1 MTELTEKE
9 KEYIAKDIKFYSPQ
23 RNTFCLGQNLEEA
36 AEIIRLIQKNNVPKS
51 ETRRKK
57 DVGMD
62 ISGDL

>member
-23 RNTFCLGQNLEEA
+23 RNTFCLGSNLEEA
-36 AEIIRLIQKNNVPKS
+36 AEIMRLIQKNNFSKS
-51 ETRRKK
+51 AVRRKE

-62 ISGDL
+62 LSRK